1 VYLGK
6 ATIFDVHYKL
16 KIMVMTETEVRAK
29 IDELKAKLT
38 GDLFADMEYQQEI
51 YELKKI
57 LNPRIEEHPE
67 EDDDECLSC
76 GS

>member
-1 VYLGK
+1 
-6 ATIFDVHYKL
+6 
-16 KIMVMTETEVRAK
+16 MTETEVRAK